1 MDRRGRFDRGLSAE
15 FMRELE
21 FGASARVIEEWRTAE
36 LDVRIRPGYLTAYDS
51 GRIVGRLTHGPRV
64 GVRLEVHRKYLAATE
79 AESVAAGPESSA
91 YRRLEID
98 EHGAD
103 IYLGAL
109 DAIRDNAARHQGK
122 EELWEAE
129 LLRVNAGPPT
139 WLIDRQVQV
148 PGIRRKV
155 DVVGL
160 SVDPE
165 PTFVVIEVKRG
176 EDPRL
181 QGVARQLGAYMEI
194 LAPGGR
200 LADDVAESYAR
211 VTAQLTRL
219 GFASPDPVLFHSG
232 MTAVGLLVVC
242 RPNPRSRLL
251 GRARAQARADDLD
264 LALLRFNDKRD
275 VRIGGRGDW
284 ERL

>member
-155 DVVGL
+155 DAVGPSL
-160 SVDPE
+160 DPE
-165 PTFVVIEVKRG
+165 PAFVVIEIKRG
-176 EDPRL
+176 EDNRL
-181 QGVARQLGAYMEI
+181 QDVAGQLAAYMEI
-194 LAPGGR
+194 LAPASR
-200 LADDVAESYAR
+200 LADDVAASYAR
-211 VTAQLTRL
+211 VTSQIPRL
-219 GFASPDPVLFHSG
+219 GFVSPDPAFFRPG
-232 MTAVGLLVVC
+232 MAAIGLLVVC
-242 RPNPRSRLL
+242 GPNASPKLL
-251 GRARAQARADDLD
+251 SRARAQARAGGLD
-264 LALLRFNDKRD
+264 LALLRFDDEQRT
-275 VRIGGRGDW
+275 RIGGRSGW